1 MEIRDSI
8 IQHNKYVEGSIF
20 FNFWKFLE
28 NKSMGTTIK
37 YGIKF

>member
-20 FNFWKFLE
+20 LIFGNFWR
-28 NKSMGTTIK
+28 IK
-37 YGIKF
+37 VWVQQLNMV